1 MNEPTVAQF
10 KRLYLLSYTLT
21 NVMFQPIHII
31 RIDER
36 NNNLFI
42 LAGHQENIEIII
54 SPNGEVFSWKKL
66 IIKL

>member
-1 MNEPTVAQF
+1 MNEPTVAQL

-31 RIDER
+31 RLDER

-54 SPNGEVFSWKKL
+54 SPNGEVF
-66 IIKL
+66 

>member
-1 MNEPTVAQF
+1 MNEPTVAQL

-31 RIDER
+31 RLDER

-42 LAGHQENIEIII
+42 LAGHQENIEIIV
-54 SPNGEVFSWKKL
+54 SPNGEVF
-66 IIKL
+66 

>member
-1 MNEPTVAQF
+1 MSYPNEPTVAQL

-31 RIDER
+31 GLDER

-42 LAGHQENIEIII
+42 LAGYQEAFYAL
-54 SPNGEVFSWKKL
+54 S
-66 IIKL
+66 